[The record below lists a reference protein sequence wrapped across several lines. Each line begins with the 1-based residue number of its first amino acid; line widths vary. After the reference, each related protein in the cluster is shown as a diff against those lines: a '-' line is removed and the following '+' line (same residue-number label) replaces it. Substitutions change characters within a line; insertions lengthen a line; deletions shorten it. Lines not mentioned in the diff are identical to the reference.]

1 MRFLTDAAISEFGK
15 ETEAVTF
22 ACMVEME
29 EVIEEELTA
38 LEAIFYD
45 SYSKISEN
53 SFRVRIDPDV
63 EEEEGTDVP
72 PPLFLEFLLPEG
84 YPQIIPKFDL
94 SNLNNSNY
102 PDVVKASILEGLQAQ
117 AEEQKGESMCY
128 NLVEWLK
135 EKLPVYYA
143 QKRIAA
149 MQESDHSDSH
159 EQRQVMGAGKKDASG
174 KEKMTKAQK
183 RRHFDKFGAGSEKPR
198 GWDWV
203 PILSH
208 LGQVP
213 HGL

>member
-117 AEEQKGESMCY
+117 ITH
-128 NLVEWLK
+128 V
-135 EKLPVYYA
+135 
-143 QKRIAA
+143 
-149 MQESDHSDSH
+149 
-159 EQRQVMGAGKKDASG
+159 
-174 KEKMTKAQK
+174 
-183 RRHFDKFGAGSEKPR
+183 
-198 GWDWV
+198 
-203 PILSH
+203 
-208 LGQVP
+208 LGCHKVVTP
-213 HGL
+213 LCLNI

>member
-1 MRFLTDAAISEFGK
+1 M
-15 ETEAVTF
+15 TF

-63 EEEEGTDVP
+63 EEVEGTDVP

-117 AEEQKGESMCY
+117 VCKSVHLMLVGACHLVVYACPRYVVRLVYCEILDSALQVLSMIIK
-128 NLVEWLK
+128 K
-135 EKLPVYYA
+135 ELRVTLNSLLA
-143 QKRIAA
+143 
-149 MQESDHSDSH
+149 
-159 EQRQVMGAGKKDASG
+159 VG
-174 KEKMTKAQK
+174 
-183 RRHFDKFGAGSEKPR
+183 
-198 GWDWV
+198 
-203 PILSH
+203 
-208 LGQVP
+208 
-213 HGL
+213 

>member
-1 MRFLTDAAISEFGK
+1 VRFLTDAAISEFGK

-117 AEEQKGESMCY
+117 VCKSVHLMLVGACHLVVDACPRYVVRLVYCEILDSALQVLSMIIK
-128 NLVEWLK
+128 K
-135 EKLPVYYA
+135 ELRVTLNSLLA
-143 QKRIAA
+143 
-149 MQESDHSDSH
+149 
-159 EQRQVMGAGKKDASG
+159 VG
-174 KEKMTKAQK
+174 
-183 RRHFDKFGAGSEKPR
+183 
-198 GWDWV
+198 
-203 PILSH
+203 
-208 LGQVP
+208 
-213 HGL
+213 